1 MYFQKFPNI
10 YYEYNIAGQP
20 VLKVVKDISA
30 NVRFRIAVLENI
42 TLFDEYDI
50 SEGETP
56 EIIAHKVYGSSEYH
70 WIVMLCN
77 QRFNYVKDFPLP
89 YDSLNSY
96 ILEKYNRFNIT
107 SWVYSGRDVTAV
119 SAGHGITFNIG
130 DTVSVIN
137 AFVTVINSTTGV
149 ASRSNPTSLEGQL
162 TIVGVTSDTITFRA
176 HNNLTGV
183 PDGGFTLFTN
193 NLEQRVHHHEN
204 EQGFIVNSDAP
215 GAFAVTNYEHE
226 VAVNETKRRIKLISP
241 QLLASILTQFNT
253 II

>member
-10 YYEYNIAGQP
+10 YYEYNIGGRP
-20 VLKVVKDISA
+20 VLKVVKDIST
-30 NVRFRIAVLENI
+30 NVRFRVAVLENI

-50 SEGETP
+50 REGETP

-96 ILEKYNRFNIT
+96 INEMYPDNT
-107 SWVYSGRDVTAV
+107 M
-119 SAGHGITFNIG
+119 GI
-130 DTVSVIN
+130 
-137 AFVTVINSTTGV
+137 
-149 ASRSNPTSLEGQL
+149 
-162 TIVGVTSDTITFRA
+162 
-176 HNNLTGV
+176 
-183 PDGGFTLFTN
+183 
-193 NLEQRVHHHEN
+193 HHYEN
-204 EQGFIVNSDAP
+204 EQGFVVNSNAP
-215 GAFAVTNYEHE
+215 GAFAVTNYDHE

-241 QLLASILTQFNT
+241 QLLANILTQFNT